1 MYTSFERL
9 AAVLAVSQ
17 ASTEVASFSPKENK
31 APAAAEG
38 GAAQQLHTDH
48 RYRNIG
54 VPFNQEINIKNA
66 PEKEAL
72 DHNCWPMPEFS
83 DVVVAP
89 PFMVVLNLGLNDEK

>member
-1 MYTSFERL
+1 MYTSFKWL
-9 AAVLAVSQ
+9 VAVLAVSQ
-17 ASTEVASFSPKENK
+17 ASTAVASFSPKENK

-38 GAAQQLHTDH
+38 VAARRLHTDH

-54 VPFNQEINIKNA
+54 VPFNQEINIKDA

-89 PFMVVLNLGLNDEK
+89 PFVVILKLALNDEK

>member
-1 MYTSFERL
+1 
-9 AAVLAVSQ
+9 
-17 ASTEVASFSPKENK
+17 
-31 APAAAEG
+31 
-38 GAAQQLHTDH
+38 LHTDH

-54 VPFNQEINIKNA
+54 VPFNREINIKDA

-89 PFMVVLNLGLNDEK
+89 PFMVIFNLGRNDEK